1 MNPHLTNNHGLSLAM
16 AVWLAHDEYTNG
28 AEEFEDDDDVM
39 SATSLIK
46 PTRQI
51 VLGSR
56 VPLKEQIVDVMDL
69 FGVRHGHALH
79 NDIENAWTDG
89 HAVAMKRIGYPQK
102 VIDKVRI
109 NPADEDLSDE
119 IIPVYLEQRRFRKI
133 KVDGY
138 EIIIS
143 GKFDQ
148 IIDGELNDTKKTSTY
163 THTSGNKTDDYR
175 IQGSIYR
182 WLNME
187 QVTSDTMKIQHIFT
201 DWKRGDSQRI
211 TGYPPTPVHEFSVDL
226 WTESETETW
235 IKDKIREVIA
245 NQNLDDKDMVR
256 CSDKDL
262 WRSDPKYKYYAD
274 PAKASLGGRS
284 TKNFD
289 SYPAAALHASK
300 EGKGVVL
307 TIPGQVKACG
317 YCKAKPICLQTLEY
331 ETE

>member
-1 MNPHLTNNHGLSLAM
+1 MNPHLTNNQGLSLAM

-28 AEEFEDDDDVM
+28 AEEFQDDDVM
-39 SATSLIK
+39 SVTSLIK

-51 VLGSR
+51 VLGPR
-56 VPLKEQIVDVMDL
+56 VPITEQKTDVMDL

-89 HAVAMKRIGYPQK
+89 YSVAMQRLGYPQK

-138 EIIIS
+138 EIILS

-148 IIDGELNDTKKTSTY
+148 IIDGELNDTKKTTVY
-163 THTSGNKTDDYR
+163 THINGTKVEDYR
-175 IQGSIYR
+175 IQGSMYR
-182 WLNME
+182 WLNMD
-187 QVTSDTMKIQHIFT
+187 QVTSDTMKIQHIFS
-201 DWKRGDSQRI
+201 DWKKGESMR
-211 TGYPPTPVHEFSVDL
+211 TKGYPPTPVHEFSVDL
-226 WTESETETW
+226 WSESETETW
-235 IKDKIREVIA
+235 IKNKIREVIA
-245 NQNLDDKDMVR
+245 NQGLDDEDMIR

-274 PAKASLGGRS
+274 AAKASLGGRS
-284 TKNFD
+284 TRNFTD
-289 SYPAAALHASK
+289 YAAAALHCST
-300 EGKGVVL
+300 EGKGVVV